1 MSKGTFT
8 TEIRSIISRSNQNVA
23 LRLTI
28 VFGSIWC
35 VYAFAMLSLIPL
47 LLPTAQNTLLYF
59 SNSIQLV
66 SLPALMVGSALLAR
80 SNEQR
85 AAQDHAAL
93 VEILAEVQEEL
104 AILKDLSSH
113 LRHESE
119 DRLRDRDG

>member
-1 MSKGTFT
+1 MSVGSFT
-8 TEIRSIISRSNQNVA
+8 TGFKSIISRSNETVA

-35 VYAFAMLSLIPL
+35 VYAFTMLSLVPL
-47 LLPTAQNTLLYF
+47 LMPATQTTLLYV

-66 SLPALMVGSALLAR
+66 ALPALMVGSAMLAR

-93 VEILAEVQEEL
+93 VEILAEVREEL
-104 AILKDLSSH
+104 AILKALSSH
-113 LRHESE
+113 LRHEGETPS
-119 DRLRDRDG
+119 